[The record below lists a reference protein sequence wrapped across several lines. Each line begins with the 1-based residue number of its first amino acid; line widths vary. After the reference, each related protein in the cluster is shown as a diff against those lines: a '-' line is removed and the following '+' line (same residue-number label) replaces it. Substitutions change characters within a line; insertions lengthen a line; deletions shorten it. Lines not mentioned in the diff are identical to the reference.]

1 MASVG
6 AGTLNVGNEM
16 AEEGDISAFRH
27 DTI

>member
-16 AEEGDISAFRH
+16 VEVGDIIAFRH